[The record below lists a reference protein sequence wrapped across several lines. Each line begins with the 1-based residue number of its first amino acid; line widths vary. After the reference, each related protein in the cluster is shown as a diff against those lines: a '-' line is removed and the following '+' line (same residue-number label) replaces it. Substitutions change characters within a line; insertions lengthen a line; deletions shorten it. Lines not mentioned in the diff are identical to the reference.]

1 MTAGR
6 RLPRMPVMSPTLR
19 FARPVAMAAALF
31 CMALPAL
38 PQSPATYTVEIVVF
52 RNGGNEG
59 ALADTRARPLISG
72 DDVDA
77 SMVSSRKLGGSA
89 SRLNASGFT
98 VLGHAAWKQAPAGF
112 QSMRGVSATR
122 LGVAAIS
129 GKVILERDRY
139 LHLGFELIV
148 EDGGRRYHLNQY
160 RKQIRTGEVQYF
172 DHPAIGILAIVTPD

>member
-1 MTAGR
+1 
-6 RLPRMPVMSPTLR
+6 MPGMSSTLR
-19 FARPVAMAAALF
+19 FARRAAMAAALF
-31 CMALPAL
+31 CMAVPVL

-52 RNGGNEG
+52 RNGGNAG
-59 ALADTRARPLISG
+59 ALADTQARPLIVG
-72 DDVDA
+72 DDVEA
-77 SMVSSRKLGGSA
+77 SAAGSRKLGGSV
-89 SRLNASGFT
+89 SRLNGSGFT

-112 QSMRGVSATR
+112 QSMRGVSAAR
-122 LGVAAIS
+122 LGVAGIS

-172 DHPAIGILAIVTPD
+172 DHPAIGNLAIVTAD